1 MEKRYFFF
9 NLLCWDNGIFTCKK
23 INLDCS
29 LTLYTSINSQWTIVL
44 NIRIK
49 IMKQLEENIKK
60 NFCYFGL
67 GTVCLD
73 MAPKLQLQKKKKW
86 WNSTLISFKMYRI
99 SRIRLSHWSTHEA
112 GRNCQNRLF
121 SWNLIKTVKQPGD
134 CLPQKE
140 TLNLCSERVVAFL
153 LTCLSFLLPSSEVG
167 AGTVACIFGVF
178 CWRKK
183 G

>member
-1 MEKRYFFF
+1 MFSSNCFIILILMFSTMVHCELMLVYSVREHKEKFLLLWVRYSV
-9 NLLCWDNGIFTCKK
+9 LRYGTK
-23 INLDCS
+23 IAI
-29 LTLYTSINSQWTIVL
+29 YK
-44 NIRIK
+44 R
-49 IMKQLEENIKK
+49 
-60 NFCYFGL
+60 
-67 GTVCLD
+67 
-73 MAPKLQLQKKKKW
+73 KKKW